1 MELTTFG
8 AILRFAIDLEAEA
21 ERRYQQAAEAAGS
34 AAAGESLRVL
44 ARAKRKR
51 RQTLERA
58 RQENVAEMILETIR
72 GLDSADFAAPVLP
85 SGGSLAAT
93 LASLVAFEESCAA
106 FYSAAG
112 RKIGLAEV
120 ARIFDRLAR
129 EGDDHRQ
136 RALLLG

>member
-8 AILRFAIDLEAEA
+8 AILRFAINLEAEA
-21 ERRYQQAAEAAGS
+21 EQRYHRAAEAAGPS
-34 AAAGESLRVL
+34 PAGESLRAL

-72 GLDSADFAAPVLP
+72 GLDGADFAAPALSV
-85 SGGSLAAT
+85 GGSLTAT
-93 LASLVAFEESCAA
+93 LASLATFEERCAA

-112 RKIGLAEV
+112 QKIGLAEV

-129 EGDDHRQ
+129 EDEEHRQ
-136 RALLLG
+136 KALALG